1 MGKTLL
7 LLLLL
12 VVVVVVLQCIV
23 LTMTRDYR
31 GNLVIDYMHA
41 VTHYRIQNCI
51 CDLCIT
57 EATLCVCV
65 CVCVCVFVPWLALS
79 SKAPPVQYSRY
90 FPEDHVTSG
99 EISILHWAI

>member
-41 VTHYRIQNCI
+41 VTIQTCI

-65 CVCVCVFVPWLALS
+65 CVCVYVCVHYVASHEHTEILKSLIKWMMRS
-79 SKAPPVQYSRY
+79 SMFNDDRLRVIIN
-90 FPEDHVTSG
+90 F
-99 EISILHWAI
+99 